1 MKLMIVRNKFKNVR
15 FNDPEDHDDDDGG
28 VYSTDETTS
37 VIIDD

>member
-1 MKLMIVRNKFKNVR
+1 MKLINLRNKFKNVR
-15 FNDPEDHDDDDGG
+15 FNDPEDDDDGG